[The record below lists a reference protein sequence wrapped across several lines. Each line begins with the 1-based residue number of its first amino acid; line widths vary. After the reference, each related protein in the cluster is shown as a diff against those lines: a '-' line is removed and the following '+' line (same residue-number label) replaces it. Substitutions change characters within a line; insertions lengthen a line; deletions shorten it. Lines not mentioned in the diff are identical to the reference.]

1 MTKICKHCGHAKCYH
16 HLTPTKL
23 LQWDSMF
30 HDTPPYCEFCAEQIH
45 TDPKESGLTW
55 EEIMSEVDDMATHEF
70 EESI

>member
-16 HLTPTKL
+16 LTPKKQFRETE
-23 LQWDSMF
+23 
-30 HDTPPYCEFCAEQIH
+30 PYCEFCAEQIH